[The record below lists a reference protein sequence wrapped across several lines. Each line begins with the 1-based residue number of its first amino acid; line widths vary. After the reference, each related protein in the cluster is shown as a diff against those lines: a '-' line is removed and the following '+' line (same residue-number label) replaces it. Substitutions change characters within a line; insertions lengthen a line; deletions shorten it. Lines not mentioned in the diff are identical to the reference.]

1 MTIFKPAFL
10 LLLFF
15 LLGNAGFV
23 LAQND
28 TNTPQIINPDTIPIP
43 YCSDSVPVAPN
54 ITIQNIKIDEANE
67 GMKVSIAN
75 YQKGEDI
82 LVYDK
87 VDKFKDA
94 YSWNNEKGELEIR
107 GVGTAEEYRQAIS
120 KVYYK
125 NIADSPTVG
134 IRSFSIS
141 LLDADYLPFTEHFY
155 RYIAKLDITWKEAK
169 AAAETMEYYG
179 LQGYLATITS
189 SIENDFIWTK
199 IDGVGWIGATDEE
212 QEGEWKWVTGPE
224 AGTLFWR
231 GNYNG
236 SKENNEFSFWNNG
249 EPNNVAKGNGIDE
262 DYAHVNANPNS
273 VPKSWND
280 LPNAGD
286 GPNSQHYRAQGFVVE
301 FGGMVRDPVVKLSA
315 GARIDIRDSEHPVL
329 NYDLFKT
336 LFCGQLQNRLQL
348 AFINGTPLTL
358 LSALN
363 EKVVVTDE
371 TTYSPNVQ
379 VPKYGDYYFQLD
391 ITDDAG
397 CSYIDTIV
405 LGFHNSPTVTFNLD
419 EDECYGYNLQ
429 LAFTGNT
436 EEEAFYTWYY
446 NESEFLSGIELDS
459 VTIPL
464 GFDNIDRSVSLMVN
478 EQGCIDS
485 ISQTVEVKPNI
496 VVSAEN
502 TEGCSPIT
510 VDFIAAINK
519 PAESYFWDFGNGS
532 ISNEQSPVQLF
543 SNSGDSI
550 LNFDISLSVL
560 DENGCENTAVYD
572 DLVQVYPLP
581 IASFEFSPEEAL
593 ISNPEIRFTNKSH
606 AANSYFWD
614 FGDST
619 FTDEKDPVHYYD
631 QMNTYSVWLHAKN
644 HFKCTDSI
652 NNIVTVTFDKLF
664 PPNAFSPNAILE
676 EDREFRIYSEG
687 VADEGYQ
694 LLIFN
699 RWGQIIFESN
709 SQKIGWNGKMKNDN
723 YAPAGVYTWVLQY
736 TDFRGKK
743 HKQQGTITLVI

>member
-301 FGGMVRDPVVKLSA
+301 FGEMDGDPDVKLSA

-550 LNFDISLSVL
+550 LNFDISLAVL